1 MELVV
6 TRPRKTGSV
15 SRPGCAPARPVLYHP
30 VAVADRGT
38 LPNGTRFLMLSST
51 DRPAVNNLFRPS
63 LLAWR
68 AKHLA
73 EKAAQ
78 AGKPENTGEKPP
90 APVRKPGL

>member
-1 MELVV
+1 
-6 TRPRKTGSV
+6 
-15 SRPGCAPARPVLYHP
+15 
-30 VAVADRGT
+30 
-38 LPNGTRFLMLSST
+38 MLSST

-78 AGKPENTGEKPP
+78 ANKPENTTPKQPKPIRRP
-90 APVRKPGL
+90 AR